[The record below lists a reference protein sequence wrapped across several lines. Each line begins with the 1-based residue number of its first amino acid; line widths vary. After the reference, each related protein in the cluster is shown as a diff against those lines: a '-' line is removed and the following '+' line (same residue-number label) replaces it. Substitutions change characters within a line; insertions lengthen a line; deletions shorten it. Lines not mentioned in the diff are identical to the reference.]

1 MLTRSLLRAGLRDFL
16 RRPLHTGLMVLGVAL
31 GVAVVIAIDLANG
44 SARRAFDR
52 STQAVVGRATH
63 QVLGGPS
70 GLPEEWFARLRREG
84 LRKSAPVVEGVAV
97 GLDLDRQPLRVLGVD
112 PLADRPFRELV
123 GGGSIG
129 TPGFGRFYTD
139 PQAVLIGSGMAARY
153 RLTPGSPLRVQVQDR
168 FASLTILGV
177 IETAD
182 AEEQR
187 PLDGLVVMDVG
198 AAQRLFGLVGRLSRI
213 DLILE
218 GDEAA
223 RVERLLPE
231 GARLV
236 PASEQAGA
244 AAQLTAA
251 FSLNLTALS
260 LLALL
265 VGMFLIYN
273 TVLFGVVQR
282 RAVFGTLRALGVTGG
297 QVFALILVE
306 AALTSAL
313 GALLGVG
320 LGWVLGQGAVRLVTQ
335 TINDLYFV
343 LSVRDA
349 PLTLTST
356 LKGVGLGI
364 GAALLAAAAP
374 ALEASR
380 VEPVVALRPSTLE
393 GRTRRLLPWV
403 SLAGFLLAALGAAA
417 LLGWPR
423 SLVMSFAGLFAIVL
437 GLALVTPGLTVL
449 FMAAAGPLAAVFVGT
464 LGRLAARTVTRSVSR
479 TGVAIASLMVAVSV
493 TIGVS
498 LMIQSFRGTVEN
510 WLGLSLRADIFIATT
525 VPGGAR
531 ARPVL
536 SSDVP
541 ARVAAVAGVAALET
555 FRGATVSSPFGD
567 VQLAV
572 ADPRGVRSTALY
584 RYAEGDDPNQV
595 WKRVLDG
602 AVVVSEPFA
611 FRHAIPPHGGSVTLL
626 TDRGVLTFP
635 VAGVFYDYATERGLV
650 MMSRTVYER
659 YWDDRAISSLGVSVA
674 PGQPVEEVADR
685 LRTALAG
692 TALQVTSNRSLR
704 AQALKVFDRTFAVTE
719 SLRLLAVVV
728 AFIGV
733 WSALMALQVERTRE
747 LATLQALGL
756 IGRQLWGLTLL
767 ETGFMGATAGILSLP
782 TGFLLAAILVKVINV
797 RSFGWTMR
805 LHADPMVFVQA
816 LGVSI
821 AAAVLASVYPIL
833 RLQRLPM
840 AAALRHE

>member
-1 MLTRSLLRAGLRDFL
+1 MLTRSLLRAGLRDLL
-16 RRPLHTGLMVLGVAL
+16 RRPLHTGLMILGVAL
-31 GVAVVIAIDLANG
+31 GVAVVVAIDLANG

-52 STQAVVGRATH
+52 STETVVGRATH

-84 LRKSAPVVEGVAV
+84 LRKSAPVIEGIVV

-112 PLADRPFRELV
+112 PLADGPFRPLV
-123 GGGSIG
+123 GGGPIG
-129 TPGFGRFYTD
+129 APGFGRFYTD
-139 PQAVLIGSGMAARY
+139 PQAVLVGAGMAARY
-153 RLTPGSPLRVQVQDR
+153 HLGPGSTLRVQVHDR

-182 AEEQR
+182 PETQR
-187 PLDGLVVMDVG
+187 SLDGLVVMDVG
-198 AAQRLFGLVGRLSRI
+198 AAQRFLGLGGRLTRV

-218 GDEAA
+218 GDEPA
-223 RVERLLPE
+223 RVERLLPA
-231 GARLV
+231 GARLA
-236 PASEQAGA
+236 PASEQAGT

-273 TVLFGVVQR
+273 TVLFSVVQR

-313 GALLGVG
+313 GALLGIG
-320 LGWVLGQGAVRLVTQ
+320 LGWVLGQGAVRLVTR

-349 PLTLTST
+349 PLTLASA
-356 LKGVGLGI
+356 LVGMALGI
-364 GAALLAAAAP
+364 GAGLLAALAP

-393 GRTRRLLPWV
+393 GKTRRLLPWV
-403 SLAGFLLAALGAAA
+403 SLAGILLAALGAVA
-417 LLGWPR
+417 LLGVPR
-423 SLVMSFAGLFAIVL
+423 SLVVSFGGLFAIVL
-437 GLALVTPGLTVL
+437 GLALVAPGVTVL
-449 FMAAAGPLAAVFVGT
+449 FMAAAGPLAGAFVGT

-498 LMIQSFRGTVEN
+498 LMIQSFRATVEN
-510 WLGLSLRADIFIATT
+510 WLDLSLRADIFITAPG
-525 VPGGAR
+525 PGGGR
-531 ARPVL
+531 AGRVL

-541 ARVAAVAGVAALET
+541 ARVAAVPGVAAVET
-555 FRGATVSSPFGD
+555 VRAVTVSSPLGD

-572 ADPRGVRSTALY
+572 ADTRGERSAGLY
-584 RYAEGDDPNQV
+584 RYAEGSPTDV

-611 FRHAIPPHGGSVTLL
+611 FRHHIPPRGGSVTLL
-626 TDRGVLTFP
+626 TDRGARTFP
-635 VAGVFYDYATERGLV
+635 VTGVFYDYATERGLV
-650 MMSRTVYER
+650 LLSRNVYER
-659 YWDDRAISSLGVSVA
+659 YWDDRGISSLGVSVA
-674 PGQPVEEVADR
+674 PGQPVEEVAGR

-704 AQALKVFDRTFAVTE
+704 AQALRVFDRTFAVTE

-756 IGRQLWGLTLL
+756 TGRQLWGLTLL

-782 TGFLLAAILVKVINV
+782 TGFLLAAILVNLINV

-805 LHADPMVFVQA
+805 LQADPLVFVQA
-816 LGVSI
+816 LAVSI

-833 RLQRLPM
+833 RLQRLPV
-840 AAALRHE
+840 AGALRQE